1 MEVTALLWSRIAP
14 DVRAHLVRL
23 SRVVAGHGPMVVACS
38 GGVDSGL
45 LAYVAHRVLG
55 ERMACVIGVSASLAE
70 GEEAAA
76 VAFLETHGI
85 PFARISTRELDDARY
100 RANGPERCYFCKREL
115 FARIE
120 AAPESKRFPV
130 LAYGEN
136 ADDRFDRRPGARAA
150 EERGVVAPLAQAGFT
165 KELVRRAAREL
176 GLSLW
181 DKPAAPCLAS
191 RIPYHSE
198 VTPEKLRQV
207 DEAETVLKRRGF
219 AVCRVRH
226 HGDTARVE
234 VPIADHARLLERSTW
249 LEVQAGIRAAG
260 FACVEVVEDG
270 FRSGRLNEALRPS
283 P

>member
-1 MEVTALLWSRIAP
+1 MEVNPMLWNNVTP
-14 DVRAHLVRL
+14 EVRAHLVRL

-55 ERMACVIGVSASLAE
+55 GRMACVIGVSASLAD
-70 GEEAAA
+70 GEEAGA
-76 VAFLETHGI
+76 VAFLETHRI
-85 PFARISTRELDDARY
+85 PFARINTRELDDARY
-100 RANGPERCYFCKREL
+100 RANGPQRCYFCKREL

-120 AAPESKRFPV
+120 SAPESKRFPV

-136 ADDRFDRRPGARAA
+136 ADDRLDHRPGARAA
-150 EERGVVAPLAQAGFT
+150 EERGVVAPLAEVGFT

-181 DKPAAPCLAS
+181 DKPASPCLAS

-207 DEAETVLKRRGF
+207 DEAETALKRRGF
-219 AVCRVRH
+219 VVCRVRH

-234 VPIADHARLLERSTW
+234 VPLEDHARLREHRTW
-249 LEVQAGIRAAG
+249 LDVQAEIRAAG
-260 FACVEVVEDG
+260 FAHVEIVEDG